1 MSCKVFT
8 VVAGLIVAGVVLV
21 AGSMPLTSV
30 FGFVL
35 VNGQIKM
42 IKLILIKI
50 KKQWSMGLMSSVH
63 QCQLY
68 GVSACVV
75 SVRTCHTVCV

>member
-1 MSCKVFT
+1 MSCNDFT
-8 VVAGLIVAGVVLV
+8 VVAELIVAGVVLV

-42 IKLILIKI
+42 IKLILIFFKHVEV
-50 KKQWSMGLMSSVH
+50 WD
-63 QCQLY
+63 
-68 GVSACVV
+68 
-75 SVRTCHTVCV
+75 